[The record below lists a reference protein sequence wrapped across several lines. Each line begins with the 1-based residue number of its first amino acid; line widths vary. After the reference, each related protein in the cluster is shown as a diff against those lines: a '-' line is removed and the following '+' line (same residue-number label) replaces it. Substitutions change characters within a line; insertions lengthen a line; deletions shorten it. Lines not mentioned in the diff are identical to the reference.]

1 MRPFTPEQK
10 APMNPI
16 RLYTLTLLA
25 AATLAACGSMPA
37 NNTMLDQARSEY
49 RDAQA
54 SSQMQVLAPA
64 ELRQAGEALA
74 RANEAFARDEDS
86 TKVTQLAYLARQRVA
101 LATEAAGRKDAEA
114 AVAEAS
120 AVRDRLRLEARTRE
134 ADAAT
139 RNAAL
144 ATQDAAASQRQ
155 SAASQQQARSAQQQA
170 NASQQRADA
179 SQQQANESMQA
190 AAASQQ
196 QADEAQRRNAAL
208 EAQLRDLN
216 AKKTE
221 RGMVITIGDVL
232 FDTNQA
238 QLKSGGM
245 RSIERLS
252 GFLKEYPQRKAAIEG
267 YTDSTGSDSTNMA
280 LSGRRADAVLS
291 ALIGMGVDRNQLISS
306 GYGESYPVA
315 GNDSAGGRQMNR
327 RVEIV
332 LSDENGTVTP
342 R

>member
-1 MRPFTPEQK
+1 
-10 APMNPI
+10 MNPL

-37 NNTMLDQARSEY
+37 HNTMLDQARSEY

-54 SSQMQVLAPA
+54 SSQTQTLAPA
-64 ELRQAGEALA
+64 EMRQAADALA
-74 RANEAFARDEDS
+74 RANEAFARDDDS
-86 TKVTQLAYLARQRVA
+86 SKVTQLAYLARQRVA

-114 AVAEAS
+114 TVAEAG
-120 AVRDRLRLEARTRE
+120 AARDRLRLDARTRE

-139 RNAAL
+139 RTAAV
-144 ATQDAAASQRQ
+144 ATQDAADSQRQ

-179 SQQQANESMQA
+179 SQQQAATSMQA
-190 AAASQQ
+190 AASAQQ
-196 QADEAQRRNAAL
+196 QADDSQRRNAAL
-208 EAQLRDLN
+208 EAQLRELN

-245 RSIERLS
+245 RGIERLS

-280 LSGRRADAVLS
+280 LSGRRADAVLA
-291 ALIGMGVDRNQLISS
+291 ALIGMGVNRGQLAAA

-315 GNDSAGGRQMNR
+315 GNDSSGGRQMNR

-332 LSDENGTVTP
+332 LSDETGAIAP